1 MTYAGFLR
9 RLVAYLI
16 DGVIFYAVFFIVGF
30 VLGALL
36 GASQEIQVFISLI
49 SIVIAWLYF
58 AMMESSDKQ
67 ATFGKMAIGIKVT
80 DMSGRRISF
89 GRATGRYFAKIVSG
103 IILLIGYIMVAFTAK
118 KQGLHD
124 MMAGTLVVM
133 K

>member
-1 MTYAGFLR
+1 MAYAGFLR
-9 RLVAYLI
+9 RVVAYLI
-16 DGVIFYAVFFIVGF
+16 DGVIFYAVFFIIGF
-30 VLGALL
+30 ILGAVLGGGQGVQTFVGLL
-36 GASQEIQVFISLI
+36 

-67 ATFGKMAIGIKVT
+67 ATFGKMAIGIKVV

-89 GRATGRYFAKIVSG
+89 GRATGRYFGKIVSG
-103 IILLIGYIMVAFTAK
+103 IILLIGYIMVAFTQK